1 MVWGIGL
8 GRRLA
13 QWRQAGL
20 IDAQTAERIAA
31 FEAANG
37 RPRLALALGVLGAFT
52 IGVGIVAII
61 AANWDA
67 IPVGLRLGLHVLI
80 NLGLG
85 GAVWHWSGR
94 REPGLST
101 RVEGGVLLL
110 SLSTL
115 ALIAHVGQSFQL
127 QGSAAGLLG
136 GWLLLASPFTFV
148 LARSGMNR
156 WVWTLGL
163 FSWAGALA
171 VDHWEWLQ
179 DHRLLTTMLV
189 LVVLALHGSRA
200 ACPPLPP
207 VWARHAGQVAL
218 GAAVLVLSIMLLILA
233 PLLDEAGT
241 AAEQTDALLGA
252 VFGVVTLTGSQ
263 ALIPADRRGVRAGWG
278 VALILAPPLAI
289 LPVLVDGVPGAIITG
304 AAFCLYWIGL
314 ARLALLTQRTGLF
327 RLAVALVA
335 ARVFVAYLDA
345 AGGLMA
351 TGLGLVLAGL
361 VLITLG
367 FAARRAV
374 AWGAA
379 QKAGDRP

>member
-8 GRRLA
+8 GDRLA
-13 QWRQAGL
+13 LWRREGL
-20 IDAQTAERIAA
+20 IDADTAERIAA
-31 FEAANG
+31 FEATRG

-67 IPVGLRLGLHVLI
+67 IPIGLRLGLHVLI

-85 GAVWHWSGR
+85 GAVWHWAGR
-94 REPGLST
+94 GQPGLSA

-127 QGSAAGLLG
+127 QGSVAGLLG
-136 GWLLLASPFTFV
+136 GWLLLATPFTLL
-148 LARSGMNR
+148 LARGGLNR

-163 FSWAGALA
+163 FTWVGALA
-171 VDHWEWLQ
+171 VDHWDWLR
-179 DHRLLTTMLV
+179 DHRLLTTV
-189 LVVLALHGSRA
+189 VVLTVAALHGARA

-207 VWARHAGQVAL
+207 AWARHGGQVAL
-218 GAAVLVLSIMLLILA
+218 GAAVLALSILLLIVA
-233 PLLDEAGT
+233 PLLGEAGT
-241 AAEQTDALLGA
+241 AAEQTDALIGA
-252 VFGVVTLTGSQ
+252 AVGVLALAGTQ
-263 ALIPADRRGVRAGWG
+263 ALVPADRRGVRAGWCL
-278 VALILAPPLAI
+278 ALVLAPPLSI
-289 LPVLVDGVPGAIITG
+289 LPLLVDGVAGAIITG
-304 AAFCLYWIGL
+304 VAFCLYWIGL

-335 ARVFVAYLDA
+335 VRVFVAYLDA

-361 VLITLG
+361 VLIALG
-367 FAARRAV
+367 LAARRAV
-374 AWGAA
+374 VWGTA
-379 QKAGDRP
+379 QKGEGRA

>member
-8 GRRLA
+8 GDRLA
-13 QWRQAGL
+13 LWRREGL
-20 IDAQTAERIAA
+20 IDADTAERIAA
-31 FEAANG
+31 FEATRG

-67 IPVGLRLGLHVLI
+67 IPIGLRLGLHVLI

-94 REPGLST
+94 GQPGLSA

-136 GWLLLASPFTFV
+136 GWLLLATPFTLL
-148 LARSGMNR
+148 LARGGLNR

-163 FSWAGALA
+163 FTWVGALA
-171 VDHWEWLQ
+171 VDHWDWLR
-179 DHRLLTTMLV
+179 DHRLLTTV
-189 LVVLALHGSRA
+189 VVLTVAALHGARA

-207 VWARHAGQVAL
+207 AWARHGGQVAL
-218 GAAVLVLSIMLLILA
+218 GAAVLALSILLLIVA
-233 PLLDEAGT
+233 PLLGEAGT
-241 AAEQTDALLGA
+241 AAEQTDALIGA
-252 VFGVVTLTGSQ
+252 AVGVLALAGTQ
-263 ALIPADRRGVRAGWG
+263 ALVPADRRGVRAGWG
-278 VALILAPPLAI
+278 LALILAPPLSI
-289 LPVLVDGVPGAIITG
+289 LPLLVDGVAGAIITG
-304 AAFCLYWIGL
+304 TAFCLYWIGL

-335 ARVFVAYLDA
+335 VRVFVAYLDA

-361 VLITLG
+361 VLIALG
-367 FAARRAV
+367 LAARRAV
-374 AWGAA
+374 AWGTA
-379 QKAGDRP
+379 QKGEGRA